1 MNIESQSKIRE
12 EISNIFKIFIASE
25 GKIKPHFILTGE
37 SGCGKS
43 FLINS
48 LAEEHDLNFMDIN
61 TAQLTKEGVSGNS
74 LSKVLSPMINF
85 KNKLTV
91 IFCDEFD
98 KLFCSSNIK
107 EDNMNN
113 IATAG
118 VQNEFLKLLE
128 SNKASVYGDYGK
140 YVNIDISKT
149 LFVFAGAFNNDND
162 INSDKLREYGVKTE
176 FLGRVGLI
184 YNLNKLT
191 LKDLWKIL
199 ENSCLLD
206 EYLKIYDNVEKER
219 VVSDIKK
226 FLEKIYPKND
236 IGARIINFLIHKWF
250 LNGGKLE
257 EPKEQISFSG
267 GVGNKL
273 KINIDKESF

>member
-1 MNIESQSKIRE
+1 MNIESQSKTRE

-48 LAEEHDLNFMDIN
+48 LAEGYDLNFMDIN

-98 KLFCSSNIK
+98 KLFVSSNIK
-107 EDNMNN
+107 EDSMNN

-128 SNKASVYGDYGK
+128 SDKASVYGDYGK

-149 LFVFAGAFNNDND
+149 LFVFAGAFNNDNA

-199 ENSCLLD
+199 ENSWLLD

-226 FLEKIYPKND
+226 FLEKIYPKNE

-257 EPKEQISFSG
+257 EPKEQTSFSG
-267 GVGNKL
+267 GLGNKL
-273 KINIDKESF
+273 KFNIEN